1 MDGQMDI
8 EMDGTAGCST
18 NGLPQHA
25 LSCLKTENISV
36 QFLNSSF
43 KFFLLNLSSSLC
55 FSAPP
60 QSDLVAIECLRAPLH
75 L

>member
-8 EMDGTAGCST
+8 EMDGTAGCSK

-25 LSCLKTENISV
+25 LSCLQTENISV
-36 QFLNSSF
+36 HFLNSS
-43 KFFLLNLSSSLC
+43 FLLNLSSSLC